1 MAARMRWKR
10 PRGIATSAS
19 WKVIVRARRTMRA
32 PILISRVCRL
42 VSDQDATSL
51 GRSAA
56 CKNMPRL

>member
-1 MAARMRWKR
+1 VEETARDRDLGELEGDCAGA
-10 PRGIATSAS
+10 PH
-19 WKVIVRARRTMRA
+19 VRA